1 MSDEYLTDESYEEE
15 SEEES
20 DEETG
25 MVRLSICRF
34 FD

>member
-25 MVRLSICRF
+25 MVRLSAAF
-34 FD
+34 